1 MKKRKVLG
9 VSFLSILLCFPL
21 LGFKYSNEKSTTA
34 NSSSTS
40 ILQEPTSSTSIIS
53 ESSEQSTDNSMAE
66 TFSSDLND
74 ESVIEDEERD
84 AKTEKPIV
92 QADPSS
98 ENFYISVIDENYE
111 LLEEPDGEPLQ
122 DSGEN
127 YQKTFSAQEV
137 ISDSGAKYYLL
148 SSSKGQMGY
157 IKPEST
163 ARVTRGEGKLFSET
177 NTYGSINSTDAT
189 LFSSDFQ
196 ENGTTSTFKDHTFKK
211 LSS

>member
-1 MKKRKVLG
+1 
-9 VSFLSILLCFPL
+9 
-21 LGFKYSNEKSTTA
+21 
-34 NSSSTS
+34 
-40 ILQEPTSSTSIIS
+40 
-53 ESSEQSTDNSMAE
+53 MAE